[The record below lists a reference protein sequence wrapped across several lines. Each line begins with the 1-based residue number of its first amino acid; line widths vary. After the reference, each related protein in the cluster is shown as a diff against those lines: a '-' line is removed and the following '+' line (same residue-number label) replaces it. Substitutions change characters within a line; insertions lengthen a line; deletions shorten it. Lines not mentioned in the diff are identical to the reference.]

1 METSQKREGD
11 ILVLSPVG
19 QIDNE
24 TSAIFQ
30 TQLMDVVGEGNGRV
44 LIDFARVDYISSAG
58 LRALMTA
65 SKKTKAGGGRIA
77 ITALNKMV
85 REIYEISRF
94 TLIVPAFDTA
104 AEATAALTK

>member
-1 METSQKREGD
+1 VEISQKREGD
-11 ILVLSPVG
+11 IVVLSPVG

-24 TSAIFQ
+24 TSAGFQ
-30 TQLMDVVGEGNGRV
+30 TQLLEVVGEGSGRV
-44 LIDFARVDYISSAG
+44 LLDFTSVDYISSAG

-77 ITALNKMV
+77 VTALNKMV
-85 REIYEISRF
+85 KEIYEISRF
-94 TLIVPAFDTA
+94 TLIVPAFDSA